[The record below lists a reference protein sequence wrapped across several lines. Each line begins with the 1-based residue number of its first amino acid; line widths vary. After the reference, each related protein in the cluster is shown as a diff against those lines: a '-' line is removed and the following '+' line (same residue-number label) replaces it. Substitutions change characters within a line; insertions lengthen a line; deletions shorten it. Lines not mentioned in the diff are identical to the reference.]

1 MTRSSDQPIGVAV
14 LGSTGSIGTQTLDVI
29 RGHRDRFAVIAL
41 AAGSNCELL
50 QEQIDEFRPAL
61 VSAANRENVTLPEE
75 TAWAEI
81 DGLLTAATDPR
92 ADVVVVATSGIASIE
107 ATLAAAELGKTIAL
121 ANKEALICAADL
133 LLPIVARTGARL
145 HPVDSEH
152 SAIWQCMGNLARPDV
167 SGITLTASGGPFR
180 RMSAEDLAA
189 VTAEQALQHPTWSMG
204 TKITIDSAT
213 LVNKGLEVIE
223 ASRLFGLPLDAID
236 VVIHPESIIHSLVTF
251 ADGSTLAQLSHP
263 DMRLPIQYA
272 LSHPAHWPREQ
283 KALSLAEVGALTF
296 EAPDVARFPALQT
309 CYAAG
314 RKGSAACVALCA
326 ADDVLV
332 EAFLAGQIGFT
343 DIGRLLQVAVEAV
356 PGGSIA
362 SLEEIAR
369 ITESTHELMRSHIA

>member
-61 VSAANRENVTLPEE
+61 VSAANCENVTLPGE
-75 TAWAEI
+75 TAWAEV

-133 LLPIVARTGARL
+133 LLPVVARTGARL

-213 LVNKGLEVIE
+213 LINKGLEVIE

-314 RKGSAACVALCA
+314 HKGSAACVALCA

-343 DIGRLLQVAVEAV
+343 DIGRLLQVAVEAA

-369 ITESTHELMRSHIA
+369 ITESTHELIRSHIA